1 MNEGRFLRQ
10 RKLLKFL
17 TTQANNVNKNYYE
30 KLSKNTINLARK
42 IVKNNKLSIHNLLSR
57 ATKLADNKVKSSA
70 ITIQRKFRK
79 TRKPMTNENYIRK
92 MGKLEPGEIPPQ
104 RLVNYAKPNNVNNAL
119 NKIYTK
125 RHNGIKPKVKI
136 IKRTFKR
143 FKNRRIAYITN
154 LLNDMKADGRFEY
167 YGSVLYKLFYHS
179 MRILRYL
186 NNNYTNKSPK
196 TIITETIGVCH
207 YNVNRE
213 TPRVYLK
220 SMIERLVYVAKEYQK
235 INHKKYFDRLFS
247 ELGDRPCLENLLDSM
262 IEALVGPVFVWEG
275 KGSTALIG
283 LNNSKY
289 LNKIMTKAVITW
301 KLPKNTPEILNV
313 RKRLFWN
320 QVKNRTILYANN
332 VNTIPYN
339 MRVLN
344 YNKNGKK
351 FKESALAN
359 TLEYKEYIKNN
370 V

>member
-1 MNEGRFLRQ
+1 M
-10 RKLLKFL
+10 
-17 TTQANNVNKNYYE
+17 
-30 KLSKNTINLARK
+30 
-42 IVKNNKLSIHNLLSR
+42 
-57 ATKLADNKVKSSA
+57 
-70 ITIQRKFRK
+70 
-79 TRKPMTNENYIRK
+79 
-92 MGKLEPGEIPPQ
+92 
-104 RLVNYAKPNNVNNAL
+104 
-119 NKIYTK
+119 
-125 RHNGIKPKVKI
+125 
-136 IKRTFKR
+136 
-143 FKNRRIAYITN
+143 
-154 LLNDMKADGRFEY
+154 
-167 YGSVLYKLFYHS
+167 
-179 MRILRYL
+179 
-186 NNNYTNKSPK
+186 
-196 TIITETIGVCH
+196 
-207 YNVNRE
+207 
-213 TPRVYLK
+213 YLK
-220 SMIERLVYVAKEYQK
+220 SMIERLVYIAKEYQK

-313 RKRLFWN
+313 RKRIFWN